1 MPEGHTLHR
10 LATAVREHFA
20 GRTVSVTSPQGRFA
34 ESARLVDGTEL
45 VTSESWGK
53 HLFVEFEQERF
64 VHVHLGLYG
73 KFDLYDGPPP
83 PPVGQVRCASWR
95 ARPVRRTETCAVP
108 RPATC

>member
-20 GRTVSVTSPQGRFA
+20 GRTVSVSSPQGRFA
-34 ESARLVDGTEL
+34 ESARLVDETLL

-53 HLFVEFEQERF
+53 HLFVEFEQERI

-73 KFDLYDGPPP
+73 
-83 PPVGQVRCASWR
+83 
-95 ARPVRRTETCAVP
+95 
-108 RPATC
+108 